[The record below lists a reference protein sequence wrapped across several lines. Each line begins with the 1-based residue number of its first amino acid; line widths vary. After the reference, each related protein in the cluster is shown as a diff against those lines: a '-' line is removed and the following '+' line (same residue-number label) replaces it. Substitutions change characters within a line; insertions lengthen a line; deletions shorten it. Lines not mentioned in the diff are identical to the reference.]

1 MKKIILKIRTK
12 FYSIYH
18 TMVYGKK
25 FKHCTIN
32 SFCKFNGNESLGTNV
47 NFNGCKIY
55 GHGIVTFGDNF
66 HSAAGLKIITSF
78 HNYKGEAIP
87 YDKTLITKDVTIEEN
102 VWIGM
107 DVKILGGVHIGE
119 GSIIQAGSVVVKTIP
134 KYSICGGNPATVFL
148 QRDIEKYEKLK
159 KLNRVL

>member
-1 MKKIILKIRTK
+1 MKKKIFRIISKIIKAIYVLK
-12 FYSIYH
+12 
-18 TMVYGKK
+18 YGKK
-25 FKHCTIN
+25 IKNCKIN
-32 SFCKFNGNESLGTNV
+32 SFCKFNGKEKFGKNT

-55 GHGIVTFGDNF
+55 GNGIVSFGDNF
-66 HSAAGLKIITSF
+66 HSASGLKIITSF
-78 HNYKGEAIP
+78 HNYKGESIP
-87 YDKTLITKDVTIEEN
+87 YDKTIITKDVTIEEN
-102 VWIGM
+102 VWVGM

-119 GSIIQAGSVVVKTIP
+119 GSIIQAGSVVVKDIP